1 MSGPG
6 GQYGQ
11 GQYGS
16 GPGGQYGQ
24 GQYGSGPAQQYG
36 SGPGQQY
43 GSGPGQYGSGPGP
56 YGSGQFGQG
65 GPVPQRPRRTGPG
78 LLGPLTLRDLFLLFA
93 GLLALI
99 VLFVPYKTYDII
111 SIPLWAWNIDS
122 MGTFVF
128 IVLTI
133 LLIVAAVLVNKLG
146 SGSMRVGSLG
156 LDQFISVLASI
167 AFAYAFVQLVT
178 SVPYWSVGAYLAFFA
193 ALIAFFAGVFTM
205 LPFFA
210 GEFANRAEVPAH
222 AKARPVT
229 KSAQHPAPQANVPS
243 GFGDASMQSGY
254 PGSQGQF
261 GQGQPGPGQSQGPGQ
276 GQFGSAQFGAPQGGF
291 GQSDQGQ
298 PGFGGSAETQAPY
311 ASGQPNLG
319 SGDAGQQQSG
329 YASEQSGYSV
339 EQSGYAPQNAP
350 AEQSGAG
357 RHSYPATEAN
367 TYDGAGARP
376 DASFAPPAEDRSS
389 GMDDAAGQSVQSTGS
404 GQTYLGDQH
413 PRDPKHSQSEPTQT
427 FGLGTEQWQSEE
439 PAQTESDAAPSST
452 EAAGAPAAPSAPESS
467 RAPESREAD
476 SAQTQGGGRHSAPA
490 PADGQPFDRT
500 RSTED
505 SDAPGDT
512 RSTEDSA
519 SGDDTRSADDT
530 VAISK
535 TVVNGASVTE
545 GETIIS
551 VSERRR
557 GRHAA
562 PDTPADGA
570 SSDGSPSGTSSSD
583 STSRADAVSSD
594 DPRPDVRSGS
604 GSSSDSGMVAS
615 STVTSADE
623 PGPGPLGIFEGG
635 TKSAATDD
643 ESASAPSESGTDGNS
658 ASDSAPN
665 DNDRD
670 SVAAADASPASDA
683 SPAAD
688 TSSDSADS
696 RDRDRA
702 ASTDADGARESNIR
716 STEATVV
723 TAAGVIDDDPGAD
736 PTGTDTAAAESRRE
750 DSDRSAAVN
759 ENSASENTVSE
770 ETVRVEAVGPP
781 ENGEE
786 TTERTTP
793 PDSDEPTQYVPMANY
808 RDSSERGDSSD
819 RAGSEAADEQRSDS
833 TDSPETSEEKAVIQ
847 AFWFAVPEPRE
858 AVDAKTGM
866 PVFTIYPGDWFLA
879 LEDKGSSFTVRDSD
893 GKEGVLRNL
902 EGIQRG

>member
-1 MSGPG
+1 MSGPS

-16 GPGGQYGQ
+16 APGGQYGQ

-56 YGSGQFGQG
+56 YGSGQFGPG

-229 KSAQHPAPQANVPS
+229 KSAQHPAPQANVPG
-243 GFGDASMQSGY
+243 GFGDASMQSGH
-254 PGSQGQF
+254 PGSQGQFGQGQPGQGQF
-261 GQGQPGPGQSQGPGQ
+261 GQGQPGPGQSQGSGQ

-311 ASGQPNLG
+311 AGGQPNLN

-329 YASEQSGYSV
+329 YAP

-389 GMDDAAGQSVQSTGS
+389 GMDDASGQSVQSTGS

-439 PAQTESDAAPSST
+439 SAPTDSDVAPSST

-500 RSTED
+500 RSGED

-512 RSTEDSA
+512 RSTEDSR

-535 TVVNGASVTE
+535 TVVDGASVTE

-562 PDTPADGA
+562 PDTPANDTSSDSS
-570 SSDGSPSGTSSSD
+570 SSDG
-583 STSRADAVSSD
+583 TSRADAVSSG

-635 TKSAATDD
+635 TKSATTDD
-643 ESASAPSESGTDGNS
+643 ESASASSESGSDRDST
-658 ASDSAPN
+658 ADSAPT
-665 DNDRD
+665 DRD
-670 SVAAADASPASDA
+670 SVAAADTIS
-683 SPAAD
+683 AAD
-688 TSSDSADS
+688 TSPTAETSSDSADS
-696 RDRDRA
+696 RDRDWA
-702 ASTDADGARESNIR
+702 ASTAADGARESNIR

-723 TAAGVIDDDPGAD
+723 TADGVIDDDPGAD

-759 ENSASENTVSE
+759 ENGASENSVSE
-770 ETVRVEAVGPP
+770 ETVKVEAVGSP

-819 RAGSEAADEQRSDS
+819 QARTGGADGQRSDS
-833 TDSPETSEEKAVIQ
+833 ADSPETSEEKAVIQ

-902 EGIQRG
+902 DGIQRG